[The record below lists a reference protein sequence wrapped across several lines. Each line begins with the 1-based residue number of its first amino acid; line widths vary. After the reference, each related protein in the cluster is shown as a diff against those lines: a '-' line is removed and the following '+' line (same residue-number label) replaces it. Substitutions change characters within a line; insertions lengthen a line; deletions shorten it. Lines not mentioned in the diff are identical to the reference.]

1 MNDHS
6 RLVRL
11 ILTTTYSD
19 TKIARLHGCA
29 RSTVTRYRRICLER
43 GLALEEL
50 DQLGEGALRQRFD
63 SRGVTVGSRFVE
75 PDWQNMALMLRRRFT
90 LHELHAIYVEKC
102 GADPAMSY
110 REFCRRHLAF
120 AKASNPVMRQVHHA
134 GEKTMLDFAGYRPIV
149 RILPDAKPVKAQM
162 FLAVLPAS
170 DYSFAFIV
178 PSQKSADW
186 IRANEA
192 AFRFFGG
199 VSDLQILDNLKA
211 GVIMHRR
218 GASPRINPV
227 YQAFCDHYGTM
238 PSPTAPRRPTHK
250 AKVEI
255 AVKLIQRLYRMAFH
269 GRPIPTLDQAN
280 ERLAEIVQAV
290 NAKPLRRLPGETRRS
305 LFETLDRPALRP
317 LRIEPF
323 RLTEVRQRLKVP
335 PDYHVMHEHRAY
347 SVPHRLIGRFVDLKI
362 SEVAV
367 EIVHDGR
374 AIALHPR
381 LAMLETRSTDPGH
394 MPANHLAQSIIAEPD
409 LRRWALG
416 FGPATREVVE
426 RTLGGGLSGAALA
439 STARAL
445 KRLGARV
452 GPNRLEAACARGII
466 MGDVSVARLSS
477 MLDRGLERTDPTASL
492 AMAPAC
498 PVHDNVRGASYFEEV

>member
-29 RSTVTRYRRICLER
+29 RSTVTRYRAICIDQ
-43 GLALEEL
+43 GLVLDEL
-50 DQLGEGALRQRFD
+50 SKLGEAALRQRFD
-63 SRGVTVGSRFVE
+63 GRGAAVGNCFVE
-75 PDWQNMALMLRRRFT
+75 PDWRDVALTLRKGFT
-90 LHELHAIYVEKC
+90 RYEVHARYVERC
-102 GADPAMSY
+102 GAEPAMSY

-120 AKASNPVMRQVHHA
+120 ARASNPVMRQIHHA
-134 GEKTMLDFAGYRPIV
+134 GEKTMLDFAGYQPTIRLEPE
-149 RILPDAKPVKAQM
+149 AKPVKAQM

-170 DYSFAFIV
+170 DYSFAVIV
-178 PSQKSADW
+178 PSQKSVDW

-192 AFRFFGG
+192 ALRYFGG
-199 VSDLQILDNLKA
+199 VTSLQILDNLKA
-211 GVIMHRR
+211 GVISRRR
-218 GASPRINPV
+218 GAPAGINPV
-227 YQAFCDHYGTM
+227 YQAFCDHYGTT
-238 PSPTAPRRPTHK
+238 PAPTAPRSPTHK

-255 AVKLIQRLYRMAFH
+255 AVKLIQRLYRMASH
-269 GRPIPTLDQAN
+269 DRPIPTIDAAN
-280 ERLAEIVQAV
+280 ARLAEIVAAV

-305 LFETLDRPALRP
+305 LFETLDRPVLRP
-317 LRIEPF
+317 LRAEPF

-335 PDYHVMHEHRAY
+335 ADYHVMHEHRAY

-367 EIVHDGR
+367 EVFHDGR

-381 LAMLETRSTDPGH
+381 LGVPGTRSTEPGH
-394 MPANHLAQSIIAEPD
+394 MPPNHLAQSIIAQPD
-409 LRRWALG
+409 LRLWAED

-426 RTLGGGLSGAALA
+426 RTLDGRLSGAALSA
-439 STARAL
+439 TARAL
-445 KRLGARV
+445 KTLVMRV
-452 GPNRLEAACARGII
+452 GASRLEAACARGIA
-466 MGDVSVARLSS
+466 MGDVSVARLRS

-492 AMAPAC
+492 AASHVIR
-498 PVHDNVRGASYFEEV
+498 VHDNVRGAAYFEEV